1 MGLVFG
7 FQVSPG
13 AILRKGFLSAWSY
26 QEGSLCTLQS
36 QAKPERRSY
45 ISFDGR
51 IEDKIPETVSQKRHM
66 VKEAVATSI
75 LSSRWE
81 HLWTLLSTLD
91 LDSDTIGDSLSCG
104 QSPNQGPCKPFSF
117 GHLVSTLLTLHTAP
131 YLRTLRL
138 KFFLCR
144 NCSRLDKWIG
154 NVVERKLEELDLQ
167 IDGDCLFWKL
177 SQSIFSCKT
186 LVVLNLE
193 GTIVLDPPPSF
204 QFPSLKI
211 LRLIHIVY
219 RPDSVFRLLSGC
231 PVLED
236 LSFQRQALAVVF
248 KHKICASTL
257 KRLSI
262 TFGRFDFDGSHF
274 GSLDYK
280 LEINAPALEY
290 FKFNGHLRDIVF
302 LHKLDSLVQADVYIS
317 SFEAHAFWV
326 DWEDDRHRDE
336 CCADRVFN
344 FLAALYNVK
353 LLSFST
359 SNLKC
364 LSYGSACFS
373 QFQNLVQLDFKVY
386 AWTWH
391 MLQALLQNAPNLE
404 VLLVTHKSHGDLKHN
419 VCWKVPP
426 DDPNNLASC
435 LTSFYYKGLSFKHEL
450 EFKVN
455 QENIYV
461 PKVLND
467 MSCFSQL
474 RRELHSINMAP
485 LLLDMTMCKPQSLLP
500 FTQVRLSY
508 SKIHFLV

>member
-1 MGLVFG
+1 MR
-7 FQVSPG
+7 
-13 AILRKGFLSAWSY
+13 I
-26 QEGSLCTLQS
+26 
-36 QAKPERRSY
+36 
-45 ISFDGR
+45 DGR
-51 IEDKIPETVSQKRHM
+51 IEDNIPETVSQKRHM
-66 VKEAVATSI
+66 VATSI

-81 HLWTLLSTLD
+81 HLWTLVSRLD
-91 LDSDTIGDSLSCG
+91 LDSETIGDSLSCG
-104 QSPNQGPCKPFSF
+104 QSPNQGQCKPFSF
-117 GHLVSTLLTLHTAP
+117 GHIVSRLLTLHRAP
-131 YLRTLRL
+131 YLRTFRL

-154 NVVERKLEELDLQ
+154 NVVERKLEELDLE
-167 IDGDCLFWKL
+167 IYGDDSIWKL
-177 SQSIFSCKT
+177 PQSIFSCKT
-186 LVVLNLE
+186 LVVLNLN

-236 LSFQRQALAVVF
+236 LSIQREDLEGVF

-262 TFGRFDFDGSHF
+262 TFGQSEFDGSYF

-290 FKFNGHLRDIVF
+290 FKFDGHLRDIIF
-302 LHKLDSLVQADVYIS
+302 LHKLDSLVQADVYIC
-317 SFEAHAFWV
+317 SFEARTFWV
-326 DWEDDRHRDE
+326 DWEDDRHQDE

-353 LLSFST
+353 LLSFS
-359 SNLKC
+359 SSSLKC
-364 LSYGSACFS
+364 LSYGSACLS
-373 QFQNLVQLDFKVY
+373 QFQNLVQLDFKVN

-391 MLQALLQNAPNLE
+391 MLQTLLQNAPNLE
-404 VLLVTHKSHGDLKHN
+404 VLFVTHKSHGFLKHN
-419 VCWKVPP
+419 VCWKEPP
-426 DDPNNLASC
+426 DDPNNLTSC
-435 LTSFYYKGLSFKHEL
+435 LTSFYYKGLVKGKHC
-450 EFKVN
+450 

-467 MSCFSQL
+467 MSSYSQL
-474 RRELHSINMAP
+474 RWELHSID
-485 LLLDMTMCKPQSLLP
+485 LYYLT
-500 FTQVRLSY
+500 
-508 SKIHFLV
+508 

>member
-1 MGLVFG
+1 MAE
-7 FQVSPG
+7 S
-13 AILRKGFLSAWSY
+13 K
-26 QEGSLCTLQS
+26 T
-36 QAKPERRSY
+36 K
-45 ISFDGR
+45 
-51 IEDKIPETVSQKRHM
+51 SQKLFPKNDTLVDRISDLPESLICHILSFLPIQ
-66 VKEAVATSI
+66 EALATSI

-81 HLWTLLSTLD
+81 HLWTLVSRLD
-91 LDSDTIGDSLSCG
+91 LDSETIGDSLSCG
-104 QSPNQGPCKPFSF
+104 QSPNQGQCKPFSF
-117 GHLVSTLLTLHTAP
+117 GHIVSKLLTLHTAP
-131 YLRTLRL
+131 YLRTFRL

-154 NVVERKLEELDLQ
+154 NVVERKLEELDLE
-167 IDGDCLFWKL
+167 IYADDSIWKL
-177 SQSIFSCKT
+177 PQSIFSCKT
-186 LVVLNLE
+186 LVVLNLN

-211 LRLIHIVY
+211 LRLVHIVY

-236 LSFQRQALAVVF
+236 LSFQREDLEGVF

-262 TFGRFDFDGSHF
+262 TFGQSEFDGSYF

-290 FKFNGHLRDIVF
+290 FKFDGHLRDIVF

-317 SFEAHAFWV
+317 SFEARTFWV

-353 LLSFST
+353 LLSFS
-359 SNLKC
+359 SSSLKC
-364 LSYGSACFS
+364 LSYGSACLS
-373 QFQNLVQLDFKVY
+373 QFQNLVQLDFKVN

-404 VLLVTHKSHGDLKHN
+404 VLFVTHKSHGYLKHK
-419 VCWKVPP
+419 VCWKERP
-426 DDPNNLASC
+426 DDPNNLTSC
-435 LTSFYYKGLSFKHEL
+435 LTSFWYKGFGFKHEL
-450 EFKVN
+450 EFVKYILKEARVLKKATIHVRDGKLKGSIVKKISRFPRCSMTCLLTVN
-455 QENIYV
+455 
-461 PKVLND
+461 
-467 MSCFSQL
+467 
-474 RRELHSINMAP
+474 
-485 LLLDMTMCKPQSLLP
+485 
-500 FTQVRLSY
+500 
-508 SKIHFLV
+508 

>member
-1 MGLVFG
+1 MAE
-7 FQVSPG
+7 S
-13 AILRKGFLSAWSY
+13 K
-26 QEGSLCTLQS
+26 T
-36 QAKPERRSY
+36 K
-45 ISFDGR
+45 
-51 IEDKIPETVSQKRHM
+51 SQKLSRKKDTWVDRISDLPESLICHILSFLP

-81 HLWTLLSTLD
+81 HLWTLFSTLD
-91 LDSDTIGDSLSCG
+91 LDSNTIGESLSCG

-117 GHLVSTLLTLHTAP
+117 GHIVSTLLTLHTAP

-144 NCSRLDKWIG
+144 NCSRFDKWIG
-154 NVVERKLEELDLQ
+154 NVVERKLEELNLQ
-167 IDGDCLFWKL
+167 IYGDCLFWKL

-186 LVVLNLE
+186 LVVLNLK

-262 TFGRFDFDGSHF
+262 TFGQSDFDGSHF
-274 GSLDYK
+274 GSLDYE
-280 LEINAPALEY
+280 LEINAPAL
-290 FKFNGHLRDIVF
+290 GTL
-302 LHKLDSLVQADVYIS
+302 SLM
-317 SFEAHAFWV
+317 
-326 DWEDDRHRDE
+326 
-336 CCADRVFN
+336 
-344 FLAALYNVK
+344 
-353 LLSFST
+353 
-359 SNLKC
+359 C
-364 LSYGSACFS
+364 LSYGSACLS
-373 QFQNLVQLDFKVY
+373 HFQNLVQLDFKVY

-404 VLLVTHKSHGDLKHN
+404 VLFVTHKSHGDLKHN
-419 VCWKVPP
+419 VLWKEPP
-426 DDPNNLASC
+426 DDSNNLASC

-450 EFKVN
+450 EFVKYILK
-455 QENIYV
+455 EAR
-461 PKVLND
+461 VLKKTTIHITLWCN
-467 MSCFSQL
+467 
-474 RRELHSINMAP
+474 RRELHSINIAP

-500 FTQVRLSY
+500 FTQVRY
-508 SKIHFLV
+508 AKTVRNPMYANRC